1 MRVWCVP
8 LRCNASAERRLLALL
23 DPGEAARA
31 ARFASPDLRH
41 RFVVSHGA
49 LRLLLSTFT
58 GRDPRAI
65 RFAAGARGK
74 PCVAGGGPHFSLSHG
89 DEIAVVAVTRGGP
102 VGVDVERIRP
112 ELKLDAVARGLL
124 TAADVARI
132 DALPPAARER
142 AWFQAWTR
150 LEAVAKASGEGLRDD
165 AAADHREPAPFRVWD
180 LDVDAAHVGAIAAG
194 SWAAHVIY
202 EALPDVPSA

>member
-1 MRVWCVP
+1 VRVWCVP

-41 RFVVSHGA
+41 RFVVSHGV

-65 RFAAGARGK
+65 RFDAGARGK
-74 PCVAGGGPHFSLSHG
+74 PFVAGGPYFSLSHG
-89 DEIAVVAVTRGGP
+89 DAIALVAVTTGGP

-112 ELKLDAVARGLL
+112 DVKLDAVARTLL
-124 TAADVARI
+124 TAPDAARI
-132 DALPPAARER
+132 DALPPERRER

-165 AAADHREPAPFRVWD
+165 AAADPREPAPFRVWD

-194 SWAAHVIY
+194 SWAAQVIY